1 MVYHVHIGYIMYI
14 LATFVWQVG
23 SLSGKSEFNLNLA
36 AFSQYREDGTPDL
49 RKGQCP
55 AGKICNECI
64 EKDIPEHK
72 IHMPGDIYVVGRTL
86 SMPHRICN
94 LIKKLISFF

>member
-1 MVYHVHIGYIMYI
+1 MYI

-23 SLSGKSEFNLNLA
+23 SLSGKSEFK
-36 AFSQYREDGTPDL
+36 YREDGTPDL

-72 IHMPGDIYVVGRTL
+72 IHMPGDIYVVGRIL

-94 LIKKLISFF
+94 FIEYVI